1 MRRPGARRQDAGGGE
16 EGAER
21 GRLSA
26 RQGHQAAATEAQAT
40 ACPGRQV
47 SEPTAGG
54 ATRRPQGRHPSS
66 REAQVGRA
74 ARIALGGATL
84 SVSSLW
90 AGVGETYWQF
100 RDPSHMNLVVNNDDR
115 LFLRLPAE
123 PQNVAL
129 VRQAVGSE
137 AVALGM
143 QGRGIEDLKT
153 VISEACANVVLH
165 AYPGDADQR
174 P

>member
-1 MRRPGARRQDAGGGE
+1 
-16 EGAER
+16 
-21 GRLSA
+21 
-26 RQGHQAAATEAQAT
+26 
-40 ACPGRQV
+40 
-47 SEPTAGG
+47 
-54 ATRRPQGRHPSS
+54 
-66 REAQVGRA
+66 
-74 ARIALGGATL
+74 
-84 SVSSLW
+84 
-90 AGVGETYWQF
+90 
-100 RDPSHMNLVVNNDDR
+100 MNLVVNNDDR

-174 P
+174 PLEVELAREGDALEAIVRDCGQGIQPRRAEVKPPSLRLGLLLIGAMASCLQLHSARGRGTELLVRFPLSAA